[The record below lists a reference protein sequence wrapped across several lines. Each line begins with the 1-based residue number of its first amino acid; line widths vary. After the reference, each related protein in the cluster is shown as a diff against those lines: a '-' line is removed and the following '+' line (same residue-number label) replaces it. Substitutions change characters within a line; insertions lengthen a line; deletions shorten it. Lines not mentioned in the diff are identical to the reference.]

1 MEPLSLTTGMVK
13 HISFLTYLEN
23 CIAKLSAFFFR
34 FDQALDLLVP
44 VSFIHCCTST
54 SGLSTMWSSWGLTP
68 FGWEILS

>member
-23 CIAKLSAFFFR
+23 CIAKFSAFFFR

-44 VSFIHCCTST
+44 VSYMRYRTST
-54 SGLSTMWSSWGLTP
+54 SGLSTLWSSRGLTP
-68 FGWEILS
+68 CGWEILS